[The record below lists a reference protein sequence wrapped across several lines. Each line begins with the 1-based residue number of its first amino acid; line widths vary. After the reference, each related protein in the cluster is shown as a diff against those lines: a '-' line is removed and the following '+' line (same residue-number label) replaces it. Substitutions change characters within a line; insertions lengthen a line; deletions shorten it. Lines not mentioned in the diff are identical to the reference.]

1 MIVCYTNAGHRITR
15 ASNSQVAPVACTD
28 LLVNNDHNPL
38 IYTYDVISE
47 FDEIVT
53 PKIHTAEII
62 RAILR

>member
-1 MIVCYTNAGHRITR
+1 MIVRYTNAGHRIMR
-15 ASNSQVAPVACTD
+15 ASNSQIAPAACTD
-28 LLVNNDHNPL
+28 LLVNNDHHPL

-47 FDEIVT
+47 FNEIVI